1 MKQNK
6 VFFSIIILVSL
17 CLLFSFN
24 KHQINSVYKDE
35 YKKHV
40 KTFSVSL
47 QELCLEIKRSNLPNQ
62 TSKDVLV
69 SKIQNVR
76 IGLKQIDF
84 WLRYLEPL
92 SYKKINGPLPVEWET
107 EVFEKFEKPY
117 RREGA
122 GLTLAELYL
131 SEETP
136 LKDSLLHLI
145 QSAELATNIYFND
158 SITNHL
164 NKYHHFYLCNRLF
177 LLNLATIYT
186 TGFECPNSTEV
197 IYELQLMLE
206 AVKSIYLSYNTSF
219 ADYSIPNEYLL
230 LYNQTIH
237 FVKQQPKDFEKF
249 DHFEFIK
256 SYVNPL
262 FSMNQNLIREYKVSS
277 KSNLDYSLNK
287 NATSIFSKNL
297 YFAQNTKGLFKR
309 VTDQK
314 TLNEI
319 EQIGKMLFYDPILS
333 ANNLRSC
340 ASCHSPKQFFVDTL
354 TQTSIQYNRKDY
366 LPRNTPTLLNANY
379 NHLVMLDGK
388 HLGLQEQATAVMT
401 NPIEMG
407 SNEKELVNKVLS
419 CNEYKNAFQT
429 FLQFTPEEKKI
440 SIEHICSALTLYYGK
455 FSRYYSPFDR
465 AMNNIENVDEM
476 VKKGYNVFMSKAQC
490 GTCHFAPQFNGVK
503 PPYVGSEFEVLG
515 VPKDTAYKKLSDDL
529 GRYQI
534 NPAKETHRAFR
545 TGTIR
550 NSAKT
555 KPYMH
560 NGVFKT
566 LEEVVNFYDSGGGIG
581 HGLKLE
587 NQTLS
592 GDSLHLTHEEKKNLI
607 EFMKSLT
614 EDILFEPAPVQLPTS
629 KNKTINKRKVG
640 GEY

>member
-1 MKQNK
+1 MKRNK
-6 VFFSIIILVSL
+6 VFISVIFFVSL

-24 KHQINSVYKDE
+24 ELQNNSAYKDE
-35 YKKHV
+35 YKTQI
-40 KTFSVSL
+40 KTFSTSL
-47 QELCLEIKRSNLPNQ
+47 QELCFEIKSSNLQ
-62 TSKDVLV
+62 DLKSKEDLL
-69 SKIQNVR
+69 SKIKNTR

-92 SYKKINGPLPVEWET
+92 TYKKINGPLPVEWET

-131 SEETP
+131 GEENPTQ
-136 LKDSLLHLI
+136 DSILHLI
-145 QSAELATNIYFND
+145 QSAELASKVYLHD
-158 SITNHL
+158 SITRHL
-164 NKYHHFYLCNRLF
+164 NEHHHFYLCNRLF

-186 TGFECPNSTEV
+186 TGFECPNTKEV
-197 IYELQLMLE
+197 INELQLMLE
-206 AVKSIYLSYNTSF
+206 AVKSIYFTFNTSF
-219 ADYSIPNEYLL
+219 TDYSVPNSYML
-230 LYNQTIH
+230 LYNQTID
-237 FVKQQPKDFEKF
+237 FVKQQPKDFEQF

-256 SYVNPL
+256 SYINPL
-262 FSMNQNLIREYKVSS
+262 FALNQHLIRDYKVAS

-287 NATSIFSKNL
+287 NAVSIFSKNL

-319 EQIGKMLFYDPILS
+319 EQIGKLLFYDPILS

-340 ASCHSPKQFFVDTL
+340 ASCHQPKQFFADTL
-354 TQTSIQYNRKDY
+354 TQTSLQYNQIDY
-366 LPRNTPTLLNANY
+366 LPRNSPTLLNANY

-388 HLGLQEQATAVMT
+388 HLSLQEQATAVMT

-407 SNEKELVNKVLS
+407 SNENELLKKILS
-419 CNEYKNAFQT
+419 CNDYKKAFES
-429 FLQFTPEEKKI
+429 FLKLTPEENKI
-440 SIEHICSALTLYYGK
+440 SLEHLCSALTMYYGK
-455 FSRYYSPFDR
+455 FSKFYSPFDL
-465 AMNNIENVDEM
+465 AMNNSESVKAS

-515 VPKDTAYKKLSDDL
+515 IPKDTAYKSLSDDL

-534 NPAKETHRAFR
+534 NPASETKRAFR

-566 LEEVVNFYDSGGGIG
+566 LEEVVNFYDAGGGTG
-581 HGLKLE
+581 HGLQLE

-592 GDSLHLTHEEKKNLI
+592 ADSLRLTIEEKKNLI

-614 EDILFEPAPVQLPTS
+614 EDIVFEEAPLKLPSS
-629 KNKTINKRKVG
+629 KIKALNKRKVG

>member
-164 NKYHHFYLCNRLF
+164 NEYHHFYLCNRLF

-197 IYELQLMLE
+197 INELQLMLE

>member
-1 MKQNK
+1 MKRNK
-6 VFFSIIILVSL
+6 VFITVIFFISL

-24 KHQINSVYKDE
+24 KQQVNSAYNDE
-35 YKKHV
+35 YKKQI
-40 KTFSVSL
+40 KSFSVSL
-47 QELCLEIKRSNLPNQ
+47 QELGLEIKRSNLQDPK
-62 TSKDVLV
+62 SKEALV
-69 SKIQNVR
+69 SKIKNTR

-131 SEETP
+131 SEESP
-136 LKDSLLHLI
+136 IKDSLLHLI
-145 QSAELATNIYFND
+145 ENAELVSKIYLND
-158 SITNHL
+158 SITKQL
-164 NKYHHFYLCNRLF
+164 NEHHHFYLCNRLF

-186 TGFECPNSTEV
+186 TGFECPNTNEV
-197 IYELQLMLE
+197 INELMIMLE
-206 AVKSIYLSYNTSF
+206 AVKSVYLAYNTSF
-219 ADYSIPNEYLL
+219 TDYSVPNEYIL
-230 LYNQTIH
+230 LYNQTID
-237 FVKQQPKDFEKF
+237 FVKQQPKDFENF

-262 FSMNQNLIREYKVSS
+262 FSINQNLIREFKVSS

-287 NATSIFSKNL
+287 NAASIFSKNL

-309 VTDQK
+309 INDQK
-314 TLNEI
+314 ILNEI
-319 EQIGKMLFYDPILS
+319 EQIGKLLFYDPILS

-340 ASCHSPKQFFVDTL
+340 ASCHQPKNFFTDTVA
-354 TQTSIQYNRKDY
+354 QTSLNYNRKDY
-366 LPRNTPTLLNANY
+366 LTRNSPTLLNANY
-379 NHLVMLDGK
+379 NHLIMLDGK

-407 SNEKELVNKVLS
+407 SNENELLKKVLS
-419 CNEYKNAFQT
+419 CNDYKKAFES
-429 FLQFTPEEKKI
+429 FLKLTPEENKI
-440 SIEHICSALTLYYGK
+440 SLEHICSVLTMYYGK
-455 FSRYYSPFDR
+455 FSRYYSPFDL
-465 AMNNIENVDEM
+465 AMNNNNNVSAS

-503 PPYVGSEFEVLG
+503 PPYIGSEFEVLG
-515 VPKDTAYKKLSDDL
+515 VPEDTTYISLSDDL

-534 NPAKETHRAFR
+534 NPATETKNAFR

-555 KPYMH
+555 MPYMH

-566 LEEVVNFYDSGGGIG
+566 LEEVINFYDAGGGAG
-581 HGLKLE
+581 HGLQLA

-592 GDSLHLTHEEKKNLI
+592 GDSLHLTVEEKKNLV

-614 EDILFEPAPVQLPTS
+614 EDIVFEEKPLLLPTS
-629 KNKTINKRKVG
+629 KIKALNKRKVG